1 MTSAE
6 SALLAEFIVIDME
19 VLLGVGVSNA
29 TGLVNQGANSK
40 KPLPRK
46 ANSSAFRSDGIPMD
60 CSLST
65 CICYQTQTRHCG
77 VSSMRH

>member
-29 TGLVNQGANSK
+29 TGLVNQGGKFKETFAK
-40 KPLPRK
+40 K
-46 ANSSAFRSDGIPMD
+46 GE
-60 CSLST
+60 
-65 CICYQTQTRHCG
+65 
-77 VSSMRH
+77 